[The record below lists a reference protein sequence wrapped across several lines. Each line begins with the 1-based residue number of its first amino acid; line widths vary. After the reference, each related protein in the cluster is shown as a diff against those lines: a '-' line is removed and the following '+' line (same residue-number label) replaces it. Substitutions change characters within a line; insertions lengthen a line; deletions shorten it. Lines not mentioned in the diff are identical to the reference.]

1 MFRLRPLALWITA
14 FAAGI
19 LCAVFTEGVAK
30 IALFAVIGVLCVLCF
45 AVRRFPYRATV
56 LPLALAL
63 ILGMGYLE
71 IRGYVAERAVSQ
83 SYGCKGD
90 ITGDV
95 TETDS

>member
-30 IALFAVIGVLCVLCF
+30 IALFAVIGVLCVTCF

-63 ILGMGYLE
+63 ILGMGYL
-71 IRGYVAERAVSQ
+71 
-83 SYGCKGD
+83 
-90 ITGDV
+90 
-95 TETDS
+95 